1 MIERNKLGPDFIGVG
16 VQKSGTSSIFH
27 YLSKRN
33 CYFPKKELHFFTERK
48 LITTTELNDYRNLFE
63 RSDKLISGEFT
74 PNYYAQP
81 FAIFN
86 IAKYFPKVKLL
97 ISFRNPTA
105 RAYSAY
111 LHAIRL
117 GEIKPKESFY
127 SIIDQSINGS
137 SRPWVR
143 GIVRFGL
150 YANLFQ
156 NIVQLFPAN
165 QIFITSLERISNP
178 AIQHGEL
185 NQLNRFLGL
194 SDDPKPV
201 LERANHSLGLLKK
214 VSKINSLDDQTKTY
228 LDNFYAK
235 SNQRLME
242 MTRKGLFSF

>member
-1 MIERNKLGPDFIGVG
+1 MGEQNKIGPDFIGVG
-16 VQKSGTSSIFH
+16 VQKSGTSSIYN
-27 YLSKRN
+27 YLRKRN
-33 CYFPKKELHFFTERK
+33 AYFPKKELHFFNEK
-48 LITTTELNDYRNLFE
+48 KFITTSELNSYRKLFE
-63 RSDKLISGEFT
+63 RSDNLISGEFT
-74 PNYYAQP
+74 PNYFAQP
-81 FAIFN
+81 FALFN
-86 IAKYFPKVKLL
+86 IAKYFPTVKILS
-97 ISFRNPTA
+97 SFRKQTA

-111 LHAIRL
+111 LHALSI
-117 GEIKPKESFY
+117 GVINPKESFH
-127 SIIDQSINGS
+127 SVIDQSLNGLT
-137 SRPWVR
+137 RPWVK

-165 QIFITSLERISNP
+165 QIFITSLERIGNP

-201 LERANHSLGLLKK
+201 LERANHSLDQLKK

-228 LDNFYAK
+228 LDNFYAR

-242 MTRKGLFSF
+242 MTRKELFSF